1 MAAKVRHEEDPVCA
15 SGPPLDARWHEWPV
29 ECVCVPALGATVAA
43 SQRGRGSEVPAVWV
57 GGGEAESAGGGTES

>member
-1 MAAKVRHEEDPVCA
+1 MA
-15 SGPPLDARWHEWPV
+15 G
-29 ECVCVPALGATVAA
+29 CVCVPALGATVAA